1 MRITRATI
9 AMLSLSAI
17 AMALQGCLSVP
28 VNIRSEPSGAN
39 VLADGKLIGTTP
51 MQIRTDRVFPAKRRG
66 LDWQREGTLTLE
78 RTGCAPKTLE
88 VDNEL
93 LKRSLNVDLECRP
106 DAPAVVAAPTAVPA
120 SRSAATRASMP
131 TGGSTAERL
140 EELEE
145 LRRKNLVTEQEYR
158 SIRKRILDQ
167 L

>member
-1 MRITRATI
+1 MRTI
-9 AMLSLSAI
+9 RTTTAVLSLSAT
-17 AMALQGCLSVP
+17 ALLLQGCLSVP
-28 VNIRSEPSGAN
+28 INIRTDPSGAN

-51 MQIRTDRVFPAKRRG
+51 MQIRADRVFPARRRG
-66 LDWQREGTLTLE
+66 LDWHREGTLTLE

-106 DAPAVVAAPTAVPA
+106 DAPAVVSTPAAMPT
-120 SRSAATRASMP
+120 SRSAASRASVP
-131 TGGSTAERL
+131 TSGSTAERL
-140 EELEE
+140 EELEQ
-145 LRRKNLVTEQEYR
+145 LRKKDLISAQEYR